1 MVKDRASG
9 EIIMFKDPSRLE
21 KAYLDYLDNKSKGY
35 GAHLYA
41 LNEKEFYKGMREFF
55 KNEFKGE
62 L

>member
-1 MVKDRASG
+1 
-9 EIIMFKDPSRLE
+9 MFKDPSRLE
-21 KAYLDYLDNKSKGY
+21 KAYLDHLDNKSKGY